1 MNTMEDKVR
10 LALRETGEE
19 ISPHS
24 VPPLRLRGTRRTR
37 LPRIPGRWGTW
48 LTPLAAAAAVAAV
61 VAGSLAISATFH
73 GHARSTGQ
81 AAAARWNGSPAG
93 PRSAL
98 REVPPYFVVLPP
110 QALIY
115 ARTALVRSTVTGR
128 VLATVSPPRPYKVFT
143 WVSGTADDRTFV
155 LAAQRWWN
163 ISSGQAG
170 TRAQDRDNNAPTVF
184 FKLAF
189 DPATGT
195 ATLTRLAVPEKI
207 TATNLGGVGVSPDGT
222 RLALDFRNSIQIVT
236 LATGAVRTWTWPGT
250 GWIGNWKP
258 EGQIFSWSADGRY
271 LEFQQWGGR
280 HDTMHVR
287 ILDTTAPGTSL
298 DRGQGHRG
306 VPVPARGRHLRG
318 QQFVPHPGRH
328 QDRHLNQLLPE
339 AEHHG
344 RRLRPDHRVLRPHR
358 QGRSSTRTGSA
369 RPSAGRRSS
378 GPARTAA
385 PWSSV
390 TPGARGPGTAAAT
403 TSSASL
409 PGTSSRRSRT
419 APTTASSSPG
429 SNRGCGA
436 PTITVRAG
444 IGWLAQRLPPDPR
457 PHGMWLARC
466 ATLIM

>member
-24 VPPLRLRGTRRTR
+24 VPPLRLRGTRRAR
-37 LPRIPGRWGTW
+37 LPRVPGRWGTW

-81 AAAARWNGSPAG
+81 AAAARWNGSPVG

-98 REVPPYFVVLPP
+98 REVPPYFVALPP

-163 ISSGQAG
+163 IASGQAG
-170 TRAQDRDNNAPTVF
+170 TAAQERDNNAPTVF

-195 ATLTRLAVPEKI
+195 ATLTRLTVPETI
-207 TATNLGGVGVSPDGT
+207 RATNLGGVGVSPDGT

-236 LATGAVRTWTWPGT
+236 LATGAVRTWTWPGS

-258 EGQIFSWSADGRY
+258 MGQIFSWSADGRY
-271 LEFQQWGGR
+271 LEFQQWGGHPRDHAHPHPGHHRPR
-280 HDTMHVR
+280 HLAH
-287 ILDTTAPGTSL
+287 G
-298 DRGQGHRG
+298 GQGHRG
-306 VPVPARGRHLRG
+306 VPIPVRGRHPRDR
-318 QQFVPHPGRH
+318 QFVPHPGRH
-328 QDRHLNQLLPE
+328 QDRHRDQLLPA
-339 AEHHG
+339 AEHRGPAATSRSPGTPPAPASPLFHEDRFSPSVG
-344 RRLRPDHRVLRPHR
+344 WQEVLWASPDGSALVISDPRGAKD
-358 QGRSSTRTGSA
+358 QYGGRSNILGVL
-369 RPSAGRRSS
+369 AGNKF
-378 GPARTAA
+378 
-385 PWSSV
+385 
-390 TPGARGPGTAAAT
+390 TP
-403 TSSASL
+403 
-409 PGTSSRRSRT
+409 
-419 APTTASSSPG
+419 
-429 SNRGCGA
+429 
-436 PTITVRAG
+436 I
-444 IGWLAQRLPPDPR
+444 
-457 PHGMWLARC
+457 PHGADNGLFLAW
-466 ATLIM
+466 